1 RRELLLP
8 AGTGD
13 DEGARLEPS
22 GDRGHAAFFFGACI
36 DACQTICLP
45 ALFGVL
51 LIAGSEQRYAVP
63 HVALHRSRVAF
74 ILNDDIV
81 RTDRQAVDTDVEVP
95 LARECRD
102 RGERSGHQQHCN
114 QNVVQRDVAQR
125 NDDGPEDR
133 RAHAGCSGARATN
146 SRTLSDILT
155 RPDATG
161 LSTGEPHANSLLD
174 AGSGSTRSRARRRD
188 RAPTRRPAAQS
199 RPHALVVGTVGAEL
213 ERFPAHLT
221 ARTLALAQ

>member
-1 RRELLLP
+1 MTRGARGSAPLEWLLAEIVHRDGRPRAGLCVHEMRLPQPPRIPVREAHHARCELLLP
-8 AGTGD
+8 ARTGD

-95 LARECRD
+95 LARECRLL
-102 RGERSGHQQHCN
+102 RCA
-114 QNVVQRDVAQR
+114 RD
-125 NDDGPEDR
+125 EF
-133 RAHAGCSGARATN
+133 AHA
-146 SRTLSDILT
+146 I
-155 RPDATG
+155 
-161 LSTGEPHANSLLD
+161 
-174 AGSGSTRSRARRRD
+174 
-188 RAPTRRPAAQS
+188 
-199 RPHALVVGTVGAEL
+199 
-213 ERFPAHLT
+213 
-221 ARTLALAQ
+221 